1 MELSGKLKLGGLAK
15 SKRNRKQ
22 RQNHLRLKLNHFW
35 GRGNFCGKKTTFGQ
49 LFSGLVRVELKP
61 RLRLPERG

>member
-35 GRGNFCGKKTTFGQ
+35 GRGNFCGKKKQ
-49 LFSGLVRVELKP
+49 RLVSSVFRAGAGGVET
-61 RLRLPERG
+61 

>member
-15 SKRNRKQ
+15 SKRNRKL

-35 GRGNFCGKKTTFGQ
+35 GRGNFCGKKNNVWATVFRAGA
-49 LFSGLVRVELKP
+49 GGVET
-61 RLRLPERG
+61 